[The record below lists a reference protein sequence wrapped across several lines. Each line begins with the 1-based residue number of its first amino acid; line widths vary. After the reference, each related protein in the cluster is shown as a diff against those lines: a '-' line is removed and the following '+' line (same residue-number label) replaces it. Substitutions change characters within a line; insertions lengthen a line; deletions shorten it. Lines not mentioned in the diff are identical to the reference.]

1 MKVLL
6 VNHLLDAVTGGGTS
20 ERTYQIGRF
29 LTREGVDCTILALDI
44 GISAERRAGLGET
57 RLIALPCLNRRFF
70 IPRVTPKALHRLV
83 SEVDVVHLSGHWT
96 LLNILVYRACRR
108 LGKPYLFSPAG
119 ALKPFGRS
127 LLLKRL
133 YNHVIGHRIAQAA
146 AMGVAITEDERV
158 DFYAHGVAAERIVVI
173 PNGIDPDQ
181 YQVANSQHAV
191 SQFRRDAGLGAEPFV
206 LFLGRLSEIKGPD
219 LLLEA
224 FAEVADRFPNFRL
237 VFAGPDDGMRASLEA
252 TASAHGLTERVFF
265 LGFVGG
271 QRKAI
276 LLQAAHLLV
285 IPSRREAMSIVVLE
299 AGACQCPALFT
310 NACGLADFA
319 QAGAGIMVD
328 ANVQGL
334 AGGLQC
340 ALADSELLASSAGR
354 LATIV
359 STEYL
364 WSSQAKHFAGLC
376 LRLTEEAT
384 R

>member
-1 MKVLL
+1 MRVLL

-20 ERTYQIGRF
+20 ERTYQIGKF

-44 GISAERRAGLGET
+44 GITAERRAGLGET
-57 RLIALPCLNRRFF
+57 KLITLPCLNKRFF
-70 IPRVTPKALHRLV
+70 IPRVTPKALHRLI
-83 SEVDVVHLSGHWT
+83 SDVDVIHLSGHWT
-96 LLNILVYRACRR
+96 LLNLLVYRACRR

-133 YNHVIGHRIAQAA
+133 YNRVIGHRIAQGA
-146 AMGVAITEDERV
+146 AMGVAITEDERA
-158 DFYAHGVAAERIVVI
+158 DFYAHGVAFEQIVVI

-181 YQVANSQHAV
+181 YQVADSQRAV
-191 SQFRRDAGLGAEPFV
+191 AKLRQDAGLGMQPFM

-224 FAEVADRFPNFRL
+224 FAEVADRFPDFRL

-252 TASAHGLTERVFF
+252 TASAHGLADRVLF

-276 LLQAAHLLV
+276 LLQAAHILV

-310 NACGLADFA
+310 DACGLADFA
-319 QAGAGIMVD
+319 QAGAGIMVGAD
-328 ANVQGL
+328 AQGI
-334 AGGLQC
+334 ASGLQC
-340 ALADSELLASSAGR
+340 ALTDSELLASSADR
-354 LATIV
+354 LAAIV
-359 STEYL
+359 SAEYL
-364 WSSQAKHFAGLC
+364 WSIQAKRFAALC
-376 LRLTEEAT
+376 KRLTGEVT